1 MKKLFL
7 IFVAVI
13 SAAVFMDNIEK
24 SMPVMSGKRILRDK
38 ASSSTAYGTPEVK
51 IMSYNIHRGVNKN
64 GRLDL
69 DGIAEAVKG
78 SGAEIIALQ
87 EVERFSFRTGFRDQI
102 KYLADKLSMQYVFG
116 KSINILNGQY
126 GNGLLSIYPIEEYE
140 VIRLYSE
147 GEQRTLLKAVL
158 NVDGNLLRVYNTHL
172 GLRQDERDRQ
182 LAEIMKLAAE
192 EENLIITGDFNTEAD
207 KLGEI
212 AGKLTDSGGTGPDG
226 ERATFEADGLSGRID
241 YIFVSRNF
249 EIKGYEVLDTEAS
262 DHYPVVSVLGINN

>member
-13 SAAVFMDNIEK
+13 SAAVFMDSVGK
-24 SMPVMSGKRILRDK
+24 SMPVVSEKRILRDK
-38 ASSSTAYGTPEVK
+38 ASAGTAYGTPEVK
-51 IMSYNIHRGVNKN
+51 VMTYNIHRGINKN

-158 NVDGNLLRVYNTHL
+158 NVDGTLLRVYNTHL
-172 GLRQDERDRQ
+172 GLSQEERDRQ
-182 LAEIMKLAAE
+182 VEDIIKLAAE
-192 EENLIITGDFNTEAD
+192 EENLIITGDFNTKAD
-207 KLGEI
+207 KLGAI
-212 AGKLTDSGGTGPDG
+212 AGKLTDSGGIEPDG
-226 ERATFEADGLSGRID
+226 EKATFEADGLSGRID
-241 YIFVSRNF
+241 YIFASKNF

-262 DHYPVVSVLGINN
+262 DHYPVVSILGINN